1 MSTKEARRKLL
12 RELST
17 LNARWVDDLVRRGAG
32 TDEYGQPVG
41 VTPEQEEPYL
51 LAVQRL
57 LAGEG
62 VTR

>member
-1 MSTKEARRKLL
+1 MNQKARRALL
-12 RELST
+12 RQLSE
-17 LNARWVDDLVRRGAG
+17 LNARWVDELVRKGAG
-32 TDEYGQPVG
+32 TDEYGQIVKA
-41 VTPEQEEPYL
+41 TPGQEEPYL

>member
-1 MSTKEARRKLL
+1 MNQKARRALL
-12 RELST
+12 KQLSE
-17 LNARWVDDLVRRGAG
+17 LNARWVDELVSRGAG
-32 TDEYGQPVG
+32 TDEYGQVVSPS
-41 VTPEQEEPYL
+41 EADEEPYM